1 MSYRQIL
8 YQIVFGTRNR
18 EATISESH
26 CEELYKY
33 IWGIVR
39 KHKCKLYRINGMED
53 PLHIF
58 SDLHP
63 TISLSDY
70 VKNIKVSSNLW
81 MKESNRFRNFVGWQE
96 KYAAFTY
103 SIKEKNSV
111 IEYVKRQK
119 EHHKTETFYD
129 EFKRL
134 LIENQIEFDEKY
146 LL

>member
-8 YQIVFGTRNR
+8 YQIVFGTKNR
-18 EATISESH
+18 ESTISESYS
-26 CEELYKY
+26 EELYKY
-33 IWGIVR
+33 IWDIIK
-39 KHKCKLYRINGMED
+39 KHKSNLYRINGMED
-53 PLHIF
+53 HLHIF

-63 TISLSDY
+63 TICLSDY

-81 MKESNRFRNFVGWQE
+81 MRESGQFPRFAGWQE
-96 KYAAFTY
+96 RYAAFTY
-103 SIKEKNSV
+103 SINEKDSIINY
-111 IEYVKRQK
+111 IKNQK
-119 EHHKTETFYD
+119 EHHKHETFYD